1 MVRLLS
7 FDEITQAT
15 SKELKQKAICTGLI
29 YSIPL
34 LLYLLLTNKGKNE
47 AILKIR
53 LPQTTRAIMQTNKIT
68 F

>member
-7 FDEITQAT
+7 FEETTQAT
-15 SKELKQKAICTGLI
+15 SKELKQNAIWTGLI
-29 YSIPL
+29 CSVYE
-34 LLYLLLTNKGKNE
+34 LYLSLTNNGKKD

-53 LPQTTRAIMQTNKIT
+53 LPQTTKAIMQTNKIT